1 MVRDGWFIRG
11 VNRMSDVRR
20 EILKQYINEK
30 GDIEFKELEQLFPN
44 ISSMT
49 IRRDL
54 ASLEEEGAIH
64 RTWGG
69 AKAVNRSIING
80 ENIFSLR
87 ATENI
92 HLKSVIAQKTLEF
105 VETGRSIFIDSGTTT
120 MCLAKILPNQNFSI
134 LTTAPNIA
142 MEIIKNTNTS
152 VTLVGGQLSRSNLT
166 TSGANS
172 INFIK
177 NINIDIAFM
186 AASGFSEKIGFTVG
200 NFDECELKKAIIKKA
215 GKVILMIDESK
226 MDRNM
231 PYTFATLKDIDM
243 LVCNVKPMDS
253 VLKLAEKHGVKV
265 V

>member
-1 MVRDGWFIRG
+1 LLKIIEG
-11 VNRMSDVRR
+11 VKRMSDSRR
-20 EILKQYINEK
+20 DGIKKFIYEK
-30 GDIEFKELEQLFPN
+30 GDVQFKELEQLFPEV
-44 ISSMT
+44 SSMT

-54 ASLEEEGAIH
+54 AFLEEEGDIM

-69 AKAVNRSIING
+69 AKAVNRSTRIS
-80 ENIFSLR
+80 EDIFSLR

-92 HLKSVIAQKTLEF
+92 HNKTVIAQKTLEF
-105 VETGRSIFIDSGTTT
+105 VETGRSIFIDAGTTS

-142 MEIIKNTNTS
+142 MEIIKNSNPS
-152 VTLVGGQLSRSNLT
+152 VTLVGGQLNRSNLT

-186 AASGFSEKIGFTVG
+186 ATSGFSEKNGFTVG

-215 GKVILMIDESK
+215 GKIILMMDESK
-226 MDRNM
+226 IDRNM
-231 PYTFATLKDIDM
+231 PYTFAVMKDIDM
-243 LVCNVKPMDS
+243 LVCNTKPTESVVKF
-253 VLKLAEKHGVKV
+253 AEKQGVKLV
-265 V
+265 